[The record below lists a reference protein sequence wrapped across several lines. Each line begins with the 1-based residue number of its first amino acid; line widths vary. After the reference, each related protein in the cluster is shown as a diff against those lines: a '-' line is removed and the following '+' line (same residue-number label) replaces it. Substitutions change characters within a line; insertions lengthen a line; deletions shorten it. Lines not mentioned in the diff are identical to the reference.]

1 MSKKKLSMFDMVK
14 NFAKE
19 TIEYAKQGAPNVS
32 TEDYQERLETCG
44 RCEHLKEDQG
54 RCGLCG
60 CVVEH
65 KAKWATSKCPDER
78 WEPQIVGK
86 GGKTVKLSKRKE
98 SLAYK
103 KRRLKKMRDE
113 RKGNNTKTGD

>member
-44 RCEHLKEDQG
+44 GCEHLKEDQAG
-54 RCGLCG
+54 VDCAG
-60 CVVEH
+60 V
-65 KAKWATSKCPDER
+65 
-78 WEPQIVGK
+78 
-86 GGKTVKLSKRKE
+86 
-98 SLAYK
+98 
-103 KRRLKKMRDE
+103 
-113 RKGNNTKTGD
+113 